1 VTDAERSVIDLV
13 AQGFTNRQVGQRLFV
28 SSHTVDYHLRAIFR
42 KLDVRTRV
50 ELTRVALD
58 HGDGSFDSA

>member
-13 AQGFTNRQVGQRLFV
+13 TRGLTNREAGLRLFL
-28 SSHTVDYHLRAIFR
+28 SPHTVDFHLRAIFR

-50 ELTRVALD
+50 ELTRVALEHD
-58 HGDGSFDSA
+58 SLSLDSA